1 MYYANKSFCH
11 IKQIIAR
18 YDNTKGISVE
28 NYRVVLREN
37 ARIWGIENSIQ
48 WKCKYWV
55 IVCMRDLK
63 RAIRRMIPTKILFLR
78 QRLIIQVNIKRM
90 KRIDFFLLYLRIY
103 LIIS

>member
-48 WKCKYWV
+48 SFPQY
-55 IVCMRDLK
+55 L
-63 RAIRRMIPTKILFLR
+63 ILFNAS
-78 QRLIIQVNIKRM
+78 Q
-90 KRIDFFLLYLRIY
+90 
-103 LIIS
+103 